1 MPLFSAKPPDSWDS
15 PCREVLVSFCGISD
29 LFLFLCGEAFLTG
42 QLGLS
47 VSGSACPISL
57 TRDASQSRKNARV
70 TENCVAVQL
79 FVIGNR
85 RISVTIAVHCVVFK
99 AMHFVSNR
107 VTGRECPRDLG
118 LSKTHSWP

>member
-1 MPLFSAKPPDSWDS
+1 M
-15 PCREVLVSFCGISD
+15 
-29 LFLFLCGEAFLTG
+29 
-42 QLGLS
+42 
-47 VSGSACPISL
+47 SGSACPISL

-70 TENCVAVQL
+70 TENCMAVQL
-79 FVIGNR
+79 FVIGHLETGG
-85 RISVTIAVHCVVFK
+85 ISVTIAVHCIVFK